1 MSIILTRRLNT
12 CQLSFQRRRES
23 MNTLDA
29 GSSLPAAG
37 RSGMTEV
44 VYLISG
50 LINKDGLKMRC
61 QDVKLFIVEP

>member
-1 MSIILTRRLNT
+1 
-12 CQLSFQRRRES
+12 